1 MSNAAE
7 MCTTHPDD
15 IANRHDR
22 RVSKRN
28 RIGLRLAAVFMAAS
42 GLAACGESDEDKAA
56 DALCT
61 EWSWDA
67 SLSDEANRD
76 ALSNTAANFDLY
88 HGEVI
93 DRAEEQCPG
102 HFDEYDDYVD
112 EQTQAEL
119 RGDHLDPEVAD
130 NGPRTYTAD
139 SFTTE
144 QQANFVVSLRDIEPR
159 FEDEDREVLMALG
172 TEVCEAMSNG
182 NSRED
187 VIEVTV
193 AISGW
198 DGMQAAALAVAA
210 DEYLC

>member
-56 DALCT
+56 RALCD

-67 SLSDEANRD
+67 SLSGERNDEAFERTLADFDVFYLD
-76 ALSNTAANFDLY
+76 A
-88 HGEVI
+88 I

-102 HFDEYDDYVD
+102 HFDEYKDYALPQ
-112 EQTQAEL
+112 ESEL
-119 RGDHLDPEVAD
+119 PGDHLDPEVAD

-144 QQANFVVSLRDIEPR
+144 QQANFVVSLRDIEPQ
-159 FEDEDREVLMALG
+159 FEGEDNSTLMALG

-187 VIEVTV
+187 VTEVTV

-198 DGMQAAALAVAA
+198 DGMQAAALVVAA